1 MKLNQVRKDFPILD
15 QHVNQVPL
23 IYFDNAATT
32 QKPQSVIQAV
42 VDYYQRDNANIHRG
56 VHTLAQ
62 RATDLYEQ
70 GRQKVADFI
79 GAQAEEIIFNRGTTE
94 GLNFLIRNLI
104 EPVVNSGDRIL
115 TTKLEH
121 HSALVPLQALCERRQ
136 AQIEFLPLQTDNWQ
150 VDLNALNKLDPQGI
164 KAIVIQQMS
173 NVLGVVQPIKDLAG
187 WAKQYGILVI
197 VDGAQAVPHLPVNVK
212 DLAVDGYCWGAHKMY
227 GPTGI
232 GACYLAKEHHETT
245 PPLFYG
251 GEMIHHVGDYHS
263 DFKESPWK
271 YEAGTMP
278 IAQVVGFAAAID
290 YINQVSYPA
299 IQQSQANLGQTLYQ
313 GMRAIDGIELYQ
325 NAEQAQ
331 QGIVSFNLQGIHPH
345 DVATAYDL
353 EGIAVRA
360 GHHCCQPLMRELN
373 CQATVRA
380 SLGLYNTPAEVDRFL
395 AVTEKVRDFFAWA

>member
-1 MKLNQVRKDFPILD
+1 MNLDQIRQDFPILD
-15 QHVNQVPL
+15 QEINHEPL

-32 QKPQSVIQAV
+32 QKPQSVIQAMV
-42 VDYYQRDNANIHRG
+42 NYYQRDNANIHRG

-62 RATDLYEQ
+62 RATDLYEES
-70 GRQKVADFI
+70 RQKVATFI
-79 GAQAEEIIFNRGTTE
+79 GAQPNEIIFNRGTTE
-94 GLNFLIRNLI
+94 GLNFLIRSLI
-104 EPVVNSGDRIL
+104 EPVVQAGDRIL

-121 HSALVPLQALCERRQ
+121 HSALVPVQALCERRQ
-136 AQIEFLPLQTDNWQ
+136 AQLEFLPLQAENWQ
-150 VDLNALNKLDPQGI
+150 VDLSALEKLDSQNI
-164 KAIVIQQMS
+164 KAVVIQQMS
-173 NVLGVVQPIKDLAG
+173 NVLGVIQPIKSIVK

-197 VDGAQAVPHLPVNVK
+197 VDGAQAVPHLKVDVK
-212 DLAVDGYCWGAHKMY
+212 DLGVDGYCWSAHKMY

-232 GACYLAKEHHETT
+232 GTCYLAEEYHETT

-278 IAQVVGFAAAID
+278 IAQVVGFGAAID
-290 YINQVSYPA
+290 YMKQVSYA
-299 IQQSQANLGQTLYQ
+299 NIQQSQASLGQTLYQ
-313 GMRAIDGIELYQ
+313 GMSAIEGVELYQ
-325 NAEQAQ
+325 QVEHAQ

-380 SLGLYNTPAEVDRFL
+380 SLAIYNTPAEIDRFL
-395 AVTEKVRDFFAWA
+395 AVTKKVRDFFTWA